1 MPLPEKRYTS
11 DDYWNLPDGERAEL
25 INGQLYMM
33 APPSRLH
40 QELVHQLSRVIGNY
54 ISDKRGDCKIYPAPF
69 AVNLNADDTVYVE
82 PDISVICSKDKL
94 TDKGCVGA
102 PDFIIEIVSPGSRKL
117 DYSIKMAN
125 MPRQVSAN
133 TGLSTLKKNER
144 LFTIMTKIPLR
155 S

>member
-25 INGQLYMM
+25 INGQLYMI

-69 AVNLNADDTVYVE
+69 AVNLNADDTVYAGLQYQKWQ
-82 PDISVICSKDKL
+82 ICR
-94 TDKGCVGA
+94 GRC
-102 PDFIIEIVSPGSRKL
+102 PRIL
-117 DYSIKMAN
+117 DCR
-125 MPRQVSAN
+125 P
-133 TGLSTLKKNER
+133 
-144 LFTIMTKIPLR
+144 
-155 S
+155 